1 MPLRQAKWESGSE
14 GALLHFFL
22 FHKKSCTKAA
32 RSCILRGVMAEMPFH
47 DRVQLLTD
55 QLGLPGVDVLGGL
68 FDLTAQRLVRL
79 AVAIT
84 RNQYDGED
92 AVQAV
97 MTRIAVRPVPLRE
110 AQAPWAYLLRMVRN
124 EALLIARKKKRWIT
138 TTHSITDLV
147 TRRRVDE
154 LEQEDTHRAVWTA
167 LRSLPAAQAEVV
179 VLKTWEGMTFAEI
192 AEVLEESPNTVA
204 SRYQY
209 GLQKL
214 ADRLKKAAAE
224 AMGERALRN
233 VAPKKVAPS
242 RGGHG

>member
-1 MPLRQAKWESGSE
+1 
-14 GALLHFFL
+14 
-22 FHKKSCTKAA
+22 
-32 RSCILRGVMAEMPFH
+32 MAEMPFH

-97 MTRIAVRPVPLRE
+97 MTRIAVRPAPLRE

-192 AEVLEESPNTVA
+192 AEVLDESPNTVA

-214 ADRLKKAAAE
+214 ADRLKKAASE

-233 VAPKKVAPS
+233 VAPNKVAPNKVAPNKVAPS
-242 RGGHG
+242 RGGNR